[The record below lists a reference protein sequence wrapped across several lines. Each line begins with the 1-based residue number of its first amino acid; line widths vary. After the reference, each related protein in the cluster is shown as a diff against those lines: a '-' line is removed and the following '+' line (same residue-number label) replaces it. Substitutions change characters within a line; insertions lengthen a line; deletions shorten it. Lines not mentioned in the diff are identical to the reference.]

1 MSGVGEGPL
10 NFQKYLGESM
20 LDLIERA
27 ERFAR
32 VCHAGQCRKGAAK
45 EPYTI
50 HLEEVSSLVEA
61 WGGSEEAIA
70 AAWLHDTIED
80 CPPTSY
86 EDLVAEFGD
95 QVAGF
100 VAELTDDK
108 SLPKPKRKEL
118 QIENATKK
126 TPEAA
131 LVKLADKTSNVG
143 AIANSPLRVVTR
155 STTPIHC
162 LEKVVSAL
170 PHCLR
175 RGLTS
180 SSGAVSKQSSKLTLT
195 RAQSVRH
202 RMQRF
207 GSWRKRYCVWVKAKN
222 ALIGFC

>member
-1 MSGVGEGPL
+1 
-10 NFQKYLGESM
+10 M

-32 VCHAGQCRKGAAK
+32 VCHSGQCRKGAAK

-50 HLEEVSSLVEA
+50 HLEEVSSLVRA

-70 AAWLHDTIED
+70 AAWLHDTVED
-80 CPPTSY
+80 CPPTSH

-95 QVAGF
+95 RVANF

-118 QIENATKK
+118 QIENASKK

-143 AIANSPLRVVTR
+143 AIAKSPPEGWSLARR
-155 STTPIHC
+155 LQYIAWA
-162 LEKVVSAL
+162 EKVVSAL
-170 PHCLR
+170 PHLPHKGLSEFKRRCEQAKLQAYIDQGTERQAQNAALR
-175 RGLTS
+175 IMEQKVLR
-180 SSGAVSKQSSKLTLT
+180 SGKSQERADQFLLKLMSDNLKP
-195 RAQSVRH
+195 S
-202 RMQRF
+202 
-207 GSWRKRYCVWVKAKN
+207 
-222 ALIGFC
+222 

>member
-1 MSGVGEGPL
+1 MS
-10 NFQKYLGESM
+10 
-20 LDLIERA
+20 DLLERA

-32 VCHAGQCRKGAAK
+32 VRHASQCRKGAAK

-50 HLEEVSSLVEA
+50 HLEEVSSLVEK

-70 AAWLHDTIED
+70 AAWLHDTVED

-95 QVAGF
+95 RVANI

-118 QIENATKK
+118 QIENAAKK

-143 AIANSPLRVVTR
+143 AIAESPPEGWSLARR
-155 STTPIHC
+155 LQYIAWA
-162 LEKVVSAL
+162 EKVVSAL
-170 PHCLR
+170 PYLPEKGINEFKRRCEQAELQAYIDQGTERQAQNAALR
-175 RGLTS
+175 VMEKKILRMGKSQERADRFLL
-180 SSGAVSKQSSKLTLT
+180 KMMNDTL
-195 RAQSVRH
+195 
-202 RMQRF
+202 
-207 GSWRKRYCVWVKAKN
+207 KPN
-222 ALIGFC
+222 

>member
-1 MSGVGEGPL
+1 
-10 NFQKYLGESM
+10 M
-20 LDLIERA
+20 LDLLERA

-61 WGGSEEAIA
+61 WGGSNEAIA
-70 AAWLHDTIED
+70 AAWLHDTVED
-80 CPPTSY
+80 CPPTSH

-95 QVAGF
+95 RVANF

-118 QIENATKK
+118 QIENALKK

-143 AIANSPLRVVTR
+143 AIAESPPEGWSLARR
-155 STTPIHC
+155 LQYIAWA
-162 LEKVVSAL
+162 EKVVSAL
-170 PHCLR
+170 PYLPEKGINEFKRRCEQAELQAYIDQGTERQAQNAALR
-175 RGLTS
+175 VMEKKILRMGKSQERADRFLL
-180 SSGAVSKQSSKLTLT
+180 KMMNDTLKP
-195 RAQSVRH
+195 S
-202 RMQRF
+202 
-207 GSWRKRYCVWVKAKN
+207 
-222 ALIGFC
+222 

>member
-1 MSGVGEGPL
+1 M
-10 NFQKYLGESM
+10 K
-20 LDLIERA
+20 DLIERA

-50 HLEEVSSLVEA
+50 HLEEVSSLVDA

-70 AAWLHDTIED
+70 AAWLHDTVED
-80 CPPTSY
+80 CPPTSHK
-86 EDLVAEFGD
+86 DLVAEFGD

-131 LVKLADKTSNVG
+131 LVKLADKTSNVRS
-143 AIANSPLRVVTR
+143 IAKSPPEGWSLARR
-155 STTPIHC
+155 LQYIAWA
-162 LEKVVSAL
+162 EKVVSAL
-170 PHCLR
+170 PHLPRKGLNEFKRRCEQAELQAYIDQGTERQAQNAALR
-175 RGLTS
+175 IMEQKVLR
-180 SSGAVSKQSSKLTLT
+180 SGKSQERADQFLLKLMSDTLKP
-195 RAQSVRH
+195 S
-202 RMQRF
+202 
-207 GSWRKRYCVWVKAKN
+207 
-222 ALIGFC
+222 

>member
-1 MSGVGEGPL
+1 
-10 NFQKYLGESM
+10 M

-61 WGGSEEAIA
+61 WGGSDEAIA
-70 AAWLHDTIED
+70 AAWLHDTVED
-80 CPPTSY
+80 CPPTSH
-86 EDLVAEFGD
+86 EDLVAKFGVRVTD
-95 QVAGF
+95 F

-118 QIENATKK
+118 QIVNAAKK

-143 AIANSPLRVVTR
+143 AIANSPPEGWSLARR
-155 STTPIHC
+155 LQYIAWA
-162 LEKVVSAL
+162 EKVVSAL
-170 PHCLR
+170 PHLPQEGLSEFKRRCEQAELQAYMDLGTERQAQNAALQVMERRVLR
-175 RGLTS
+175 AGGSQERADQFL
-180 SSGAVSKQSSKLTLT
+180 LDFRRETL
-195 RAQSVRH
+195 
-202 RMQRF
+202 
-207 GSWRKRYCVWVKAKN
+207 K
-222 ALIGFC
+222 